1 VNLGLLAL
9 LAAAGLAGPI
19 GAWSQRARI
28 PVVVGEILAGVV
40 LGRTGFGVIHSS
52 QTVVSFLAQAGFAL
66 VMLTAGSHVPL
77 HDPELRRAA
86 PRGLLLAAAVGAAAL
101 PVGFG
106 VAVVAGTTHGLLY
119 AVVMAS
125 SSAAL
130 VLPVMDEAGLTGERT
145 LLLLGQVAVADTAC
159 IVMLPLAEQPS
170 RAAHA
175 AAGAGWVMLAAV
187 GFGALIYCGRR
198 RGWFDKLRQR
208 SVASNFGL
216 ELRINLIVV
225 FSLAGLAE
233 HVGVSVMLA
242 GFAAGLLLAAQGEP
256 RRLAAQL
263 FAVSDG
269 FLAPL
274 FFVWLGAS
282 LDLSALGRHPKFV
295 LVGTCLG
302 AGAIVV
308 HAVVGRLARQSWALG
323 SLAAAELGL
332 PISAVTIG
340 EKAHVLAPGE
350 GGALLIGM
358 LMTLVAVAVAA
369 GLSTRAQPGDQRP
382 PTAASGSAT
391 ASPAPSGGGPGSP
404 PTKR

>member
-1 VNLGLLAL
+1 MNLGLLAL

-19 GAWSQRARI
+19 GAWSRRARV
-28 PVVVGEILAGVV
+28 PVVVGEIVAGVV
-40 LGRTGFGVIHSS
+40 LGRTGFGIIHSGE
-52 QTVVSFLAQAGFAL
+52 TVVSFLAQAGFAL

-77 HDPELRRAA
+77 HDPALRRAA
-86 PRGLLLAAAVGAAAL
+86 PRGFLLAGAVGAVAV

-106 VAVVAGTTHGLLY
+106 VAALAGTGHGLLY

-130 VLPVMDEAGLTGERT
+130 VLPVIDEAGLTGDHV

-159 IVMLPLAEQPS
+159 IVLLPLAEQPS

-175 AAGAGWVMLAAV
+175 AAGAAWVVLAAA
-187 GFGALIYCGRR
+187 GFGVVIYAGRR
-198 RGWFDKLRQR
+198 SGLFANLRQR

-216 ELRINLIVV
+216 ELRLNLIVV

-282 LDLSALGRHPKFV
+282 LDLTSLGRHPTFV
-295 LVGTCLG
+295 VVGACLG
-302 AGAIVV
+302 AGAVVV
-308 HAVVGRLARQSWALG
+308 HALVGRVAGQPWTLG

-340 EKAHVLAPGE
+340 EKAHLLAAGE

-358 LMTLVAVAVAA
+358 LVTLAAVAVAA
-369 GLSTRAQPGDQRP
+369 GLATRGQPMGR
-382 PTAASGSAT
+382 TAT
-391 ASPAPSGGGPGSP
+391 AGTATSPSP
-404 PTKR
+404 

>member
-1 VNLGLLAL
+1 MNLSLLAL

-19 GAWSQRARI
+19 GAWSRRARV
-28 PVVVGEILAGVV
+28 PVVVGEIVAGVV
-40 LGRTGFGVIHSS
+40 LGRTGLGVIHSS
-52 QTVVSFLAQAGFAL
+52 GVAVSFLAQAGFAL

-77 HDPELRRAA
+77 HDPALRRAA
-86 PRGLLLAAAVGAAAL
+86 PRGLLLAVGVGTVAV

-106 VAVVAGTTHGLLY
+106 VAALAGNGHGLLY

-130 VLPVMDEAGLTGERT
+130 VLPVMDEAGLTGNRA

-159 IVMLPLAEQPS
+159 IVMLPLAEEPS

-175 AAGAGWVMLAAV
+175 AAGAGWVVLAAA
-187 GFGALIYCGRR
+187 GFGAAIYAGRR
-198 RGWFDKLRQR
+198 SGFFDRLRQR

-216 ELRINLIVV
+216 ELRLNLIVV
-225 FSLAGLAE
+225 FSLAGLAQ

-256 RRLAAQL
+256 RRLATQL

-282 LDLSALGRHPKFV
+282 LDLTALGHHPKFV
-295 LVGTCLG
+295 VVGAALG
-302 AGAIVV
+302 FGAVAV
-308 HAVVGRLARQSWALG
+308 HAVVGRVGGQPWALG

-340 EKAHVLAPGE
+340 EKAHVLVAGE

-358 LMTLVAVAVAA
+358 LVTLVAVAVAA
-369 GLSTRAQPGDQRP
+369 AWATRGKPGASTPDPATP
-382 PTAASGSAT
+382 PT
-391 ASPAPSGGGPGSP
+391 P
-404 PTKR
+404 PTPDTAAPPTP

>member
-1 VNLGLLAL
+1 MNLSLLAL
-9 LAAAGLAGPI
+9 LAAAGLAGPL
-19 GAWSQRARI
+19 GAWSKRARV
-28 PVVVGEILAGVV
+28 PVVVGEIVTGVI
-40 LGRTGFGVIHSS
+40 LGQTGLGVIHSS
-52 QTVVSFLAQAGFAL
+52 GTVVTFLAQAGFAL

-77 HDPELRRAA
+77 HDPALRKAA
-86 PRGLLLAAAVGAAAL
+86 PRGLLLAAAVGAASV

-106 VAVVAGTTHGLLY
+106 VAALAGTGHGLLY

-130 VLPVMDEAGLTGERT
+130 VLPVIDEAGLSGDRT
-145 LLLLGQVAVADTAC
+145 LLLLGQVAVADTSC
-159 IVMLPLAEQPS
+159 IVLLPLAEQPS

-175 AAGAGWVMLAAV
+175 AIGALWVVLAAV
-187 GFGALIYCGRR
+187 GFGLVVYAGRR
-198 RGWFDKLRQR
+198 SGFFAKLRER

-216 ELRINLIVV
+216 ELRINLIIV

-242 GFAAGLLLAAQGEP
+242 GFASGLLLAAQGEP

-282 LDLSALGRHPKFV
+282 LDLTTLGSHPKFLVVGAALGGGAV
-295 LVGTCLG
+295 L
-302 AGAIVV
+302 V
-308 HAVVGRLARQSWALG
+308 HAVLGRVTGQPWALG
-323 SLAAAELGL
+323 ALAAAELGL

-340 EKAHVLAPGE
+340 EKSHVLVPGE

-358 LMTLVAVAVAA
+358 LVTLVAGAVAA
-369 GLSTRAQPGDQRP
+369 GLATRGQP
-382 PTAASGSAT
+382 
-391 ASPAPSGGGPGSP
+391 ASPASP
-404 PTKR
+404 AAPTSPETAAPPDSPAAP

>member
-1 VNLGLLAL
+1 MNLGLLAL

-19 GAWSQRARI
+19 GAWSRRARI
-28 PVVVGEILAGVV
+28 PVVVGEIVAGVA

-52 QTVVSFLAQAGFAL
+52 GTVVSFLAQAGFAL

-77 HDPELRRAA
+77 HDPALRRAA
-86 PRGLLLAAAVGAAAL
+86 PRGFLLAAAVGAVAI

-106 VAVVAGTTHGLLY
+106 VAALAGTPHGLLY

-130 VLPVMDEAGLTGERT
+130 VLPVIDEAGLTGDRV

-175 AAGAGWVMLAAV
+175 AAGAVWVVLAAV
-187 GFGALIYCGRR
+187 GFGLVIYAGRR
-198 RGWFDKLRQR
+198 SGFFDHLRRR

-269 FLAPL
+269 FLGPL

-282 LDLSALGRHPKFV
+282 LDLSTLGRHPKFV
-295 LVGTCLG
+295 LVGACLG
-302 AGAIVV
+302 VGAIAV
-308 HAVVGRLARQSWALG
+308 HAVVGRLSRQSWALG

-340 EKAHVLAPGE
+340 EKAHVLAAGE

-358 LMTLVAVAVAA
+358 LVTLVAVAVAA
-369 GLSTRAQPGDQRP
+369 ALASTGQA
-382 PTAASGSAT
+382 
-391 ASPAPSGGGPGSP
+391 PAPVPPAGPGADPGS
-404 PTKR
+404 R